1 MAPTG
6 NHVPTGAFVVSIRSF
21 AV

>member
-6 NHVPTGAFVVSIRSF
+6 NHVPTGAFVVSIKSF